1 MAGDGIV
8 TFVKVAR
15 GALRLRLALTR
26 CSTGALVAAVLVLV
40 AAGLWFALLP
50 SMSAQVDRQ
59 ARAVALA
66 RSAPLPKPVVSAP
79 VLASERLTAFYAAL
93 GDGAHTER
101 VVINLFG
108 AASDA
113 GVVLDKAEYKPAH
126 DFGGRFDTYT
136 ITLPV
141 KGDYS
146 SLRRFSEK
154 VLVSVPYA
162 SLDDM
167 RFKRN
172 SASDPAVEANLR
184 FTAFLRPSVLTKV
197 EVPIPA
203 SASAETTATMASEP
217 VVASAASASATA
229 ISTSTS
235 APPMSSVTTAAS
247 ASGSSAPAI
256 AAYTSAPSM
265 SSLALAASPASPS
278 SSTARVAA
286 ASTSSVGAGGTLPKP
301 ASGTTTTSPT
311 VPPRAST
318 SIPMPTLP
326 LPVSFAS
333 TRVSTGEVRR

>member
-197 EVPIPA
+197 EVPVPA
-203 SASAETTATMASEP
+203 SAATTATMASEP